1 MLFFYKCS
9 GEFFNEDEDFTE
21 DVEQAIER
29 AKVTSK
35 TVLESKAIENSG
47 LRLTKPFKTTL

>member
-1 MLFFYKCS
+1 MLSFYKCP

-29 AKVTSK
+29 AKDTLK
-35 TVLESKAIENSG
+35 TVLESKAIEISG
-47 LRLTKPFKTTL
+47 LRLTKPFKTPL